1 MKDNRTDNLGPL
13 YRRMTGSSE
22 CLPADALVDVA
33 AGRAWPWQRR
43 RVVAHLA
50 ECPHCADDYRAVR
63 GVRDDMLGALDELA
77 PASRRGLPPVWGGAA
92 FAAAA
97 ALVAVLG
104 VSVLIDR
111 DTAGPAADEPVLF
124 AAEFEPAEPRHAAG
138 ETLFSSDFD
147 NGSRAHEG

>member
-1 MKDNRTDNLGPL
+1 M
-13 YRRMTGSSE
+13 
-22 CLPADALVDVA
+22 
-33 AGRAWPWQRR
+33 
-43 RVVAHLA
+43 
-50 ECPHCADDYRAVR
+50 R
-63 GVRDDMLGALDELA
+63 GVRDDMLAALDDLS

-104 VSVLIDR
+104 VAMLVDR
-111 DTAGPAADEPVLF
+111 DATGPSVNEPVLF